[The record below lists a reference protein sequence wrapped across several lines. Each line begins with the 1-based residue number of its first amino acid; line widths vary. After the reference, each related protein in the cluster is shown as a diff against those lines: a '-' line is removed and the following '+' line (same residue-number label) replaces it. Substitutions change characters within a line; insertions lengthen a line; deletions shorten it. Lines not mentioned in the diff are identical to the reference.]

1 MSMVTEAPLKNAV
14 PTDQE
19 LIDFVVREARLI
31 DQQRFDE
38 WLDMYADD
46 AFYWMPLEW
55 NQTDPRL
62 TCSLMYEDKLLL
74 SIRVERLKGARTFSQ
89 KPKSRCHHVL
99 QTPQVDSRDA
109 AANSYVTWTPIHYVE
124 TRLDEQAL
132 YAAWVTHHL
141 SVENGKL
148 QHQAQARRP
157 DQLRCC
163 LRQHPALYVTENERG
178 PPHGDRERRQYRH
191 WRGDRPRPPGRGL

>member
-1 MSMVTEAPLKNAV
+1 MSMVTEAPLRNAV

-31 DQQRFDE
+31 DQQRFDA

-109 AANSYVTWTPIHYVE
+109 AANSYVTWTPMHYVE
-124 TRLDEQAL
+124 TRLDEQTL
-132 YAAWVTHHL
+132 FAAWATHHL
-141 SVENGKL
+141 SVENGRLRIKL
-148 QHQAQARRP
+148 KRVDLINCDAAFGNI
-157 DQLRCC
+157 QLFM
-163 LRQHPALYVTENERG
+163 
-178 PPHGDRERRQYRH
+178 
-191 WRGDRPRPPGRGL
+191 